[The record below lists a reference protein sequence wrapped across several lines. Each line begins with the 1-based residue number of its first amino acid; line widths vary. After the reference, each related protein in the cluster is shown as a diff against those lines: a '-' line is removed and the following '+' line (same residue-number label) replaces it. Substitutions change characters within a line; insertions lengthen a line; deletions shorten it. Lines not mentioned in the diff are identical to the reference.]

1 MLYPPICSTI
11 GLKARGIPYS
21 TASTRRAM
29 ENTAKSV
36 EGTDA
41 LCLGHGLFQVTNN
54 NLIFN
59 VIFVSE
65 FTDCL
70 TLEMSDYR

>member
-1 MLYPPICSTI
+1 MT

-54 NLIFN
+54 NLI
-59 VIFVSE
+59 
-65 FTDCL
+65 
-70 TLEMSDYR
+70 